1 MDAIKEWA
9 IMLCTVSVGSAFVVF
24 LIPDGNLKKSA
35 NIVITLFLLSIVI
48 LPVFGK
54 DSFDVE
60 IPDLS
65 IDDFPDENDY
75 VQDFNNFF
83 ITNSKFIVQQ
93 QTEDVL
99 SEICS
104 DTFSVNIEVNTDTNS
119 NIVLSDI
126 HIFVQTSDSNKVNII
141 KNKVGR
147 LTGIVPEVIVEDG
160 DSEGYR

>member
-9 IMLCTVSVGSAFVVF
+9 LMLCTVSVGSAFVVF

-35 NIVITLFLLSIVI
+35 NIVITLFLLSIMI

-75 VQDFNNFF
+75 SQNFNDFF
-83 ITNSKFIVQQ
+83 ITSSELVVSQQ
-93 QTEDVL
+93 IEDIL
-99 SEICS
+99 IEICS
-104 DTFSVNIEVNTDTNS
+104 DNFSVNPTVYTDTNG

-126 HIFVQTSDSNKVNII
+126 HIFVFASDADKVNII
-141 KNKVGR
+141 KNKIGR
-147 LTGIVPEVIVEDG
+147 LTGIVPEVTVENG
-160 DSEGYR
+160 NSEVY

>member
-9 IMLCTVSVGSAFVVF
+9 LMLCTVSVGSAFVVF

-35 NIVITLFLLSIVI
+35 NIVITLFLLSIMI

-75 VQDFNNFF
+75 SQNYNDFF
-83 ITNSKFIVQQ
+83 ITSSELVIIQQ
-93 QTEDVL
+93 IEDIL
-99 SEICS
+99 IEICS
-104 DTFSVNIEVNTDTNS
+104 DNFSVNPTVYTDTNG

-126 HIFVQTSDSNKVNII
+126 HIFVFTSDSDKVNII

-147 LTGIVPEVIVEDG
+147 LTGIVPEVTVENG
-160 DSEGYR
+160 NSEVY

>member
-60 IPDLS
+60 IPDL
-65 IDDFPDENDY
+65 
-75 VQDFNNFF
+75 
-83 ITNSKFIVQQ
+83 
-93 QTEDVL
+93 
-99 SEICS
+99 
-104 DTFSVNIEVNTDTNS
+104 
-119 NIVLSDI
+119 
-126 HIFVQTSDSNKVNII
+126 
-141 KNKVGR
+141 
-147 LTGIVPEVIVEDG
+147 
-160 DSEGYR
+160 

>member
-9 IMLCTVSVGSAFVVF
+9 IMLCTVSVGSAFIFF
-24 LIPDGNLKKSA
+24 LIPDGNLRKSA

-48 LPVFGK
+48 LPVFG
-54 DSFDVE
+54 DDAFDIA
-60 IPDLS
+60 IPDISL
-65 IDDFPDENDY
+65 DDFPDENDY